1 MKQLALGLVLM
12 AGVCAHGE
20 TYWAKAAA
28 SGKTPPACFIWYGNE
43 ACTEQV
49 TVTPKANDG
58 NTYVVLGSSKMT
70 GAYTAPV
77 GTHWIFG
84 KDGVNVGTSAS
95 RPSFNTNG
103 GGTTLNFGEDCVI
116 YGMEAKPNSS
126 GNLQWAG
133 TNTFVKT
140 SGLEIKFNVSNAES
154 AAPRGIELCGTF
166 KGESDVVVAF
176 VRSGGATGGT
186 SNYILSGDF
195 SEYKGKF
202 TASNGAAD
210 RSAVLTMSSVSAFG
224 DPTVE
229 ATDYLTLNNRAT
241 LVIDPKVTQYATKG
255 IKVNLGASDEAYV
268 SASSATPW
276 TLTAPLAGT
285 QGTLAKAGDGT
296 LTLAGSVGVKNLR
309 VDAGTLVIDSAA
321 TFAEGTTLTVKSGS
335 QVVSRLGLKIP
346 NVMVVVEQGGGFSFD
361 FTVPY
366 DGTSVTTLDMTTMQA
381 ADWNELS
388 KPVPVQLSQAIV
400 QPLNATN
407 RFAVA
412 KFASTLGVQV
422 ADFKDATPKT
432 YGLPLTWFEVESD
445 GNGADV
451 VYLVARPAV
460 HLAISESALG
470 RVPELLPA
478 KQATA
483 DEQELDT
490 WSDGLAAHE
499 GADYVVTNASR
510 TCSSTGW
517 AGASGVFEFPGETLT
532 FVNGG
537 FDTKTPVNRFKRL
550 IEFSGVANRA
560 QGYAYGDCR
569 HVIEGELELPSGTV
583 TFQGASGGSGATA
596 HRDQFDIAATVTGS
610 GVLSFTGNGKGL
622 SARFSGDGTGFAG
635 TMSVN
640 MDSGNLLAFDDVMSL
655 VADRTVANPRAIYVA
670 TSGSGLLAT
679 DNTVF
684 EGVNYGI
691 AVQGADGVLSVA
703 EGKTLTLNGNLRFQE
718 KIAVKS
724 GLGTLALG
732 GNILYQYDGFIDPDD
747 PWPASGFV
755 LNVKEGWV
763 QPYVWNNALSYRYM
777 RLKFGAGETVGLA
790 IDPVTTDADIAKYGM
805 HLAKPNAIQFDTG
818 VNALRV
824 KVLLGEREGQQ
835 IESDIDV
842 PVLTVP
848 DALAESLA
856 GKIVVAK
863 NFKGGKATV
872 RSAPAEDL
880 EGFTTF
886 TAHIE
891 PTGLAIF
898 IR

>member
-1 MKQLALGLVLM
+1 MKQLVLGLALM

-28 SGKTPPACFIWYGNE
+28 SGKTPPACFVWYSDE

-58 NTYVVLGSSKMT
+58 NTYVILGSAKMT

-84 KDGVNVGTSAS
+84 KDGVNVGTSAA
-95 RPSFNTNG
+95 RPSFGTNG
-103 GGTTLNFGEDCVI
+103 GVTLNFGEDCVI
-116 YGMEAKPNSS
+116 YGMNVQPNSS
-126 GNLQWAG
+126 GNLRWAG
-133 TNTFVKT
+133 TNTFIKT
-140 SGLEIKFNVSNAES
+140 SLEIKFNVSNTES
-154 AAPRGIELCGTF
+154 AAPRGAELCGVF
-166 KGESDVVVAF
+166 KGESDVVVDF
-176 VRSGGATGGT
+176 SRGGGQAGGT
-186 SNYILSGDF
+186 SKYILSGDF

-202 TASNGAAD
+202 TASNGATD

-241 LVIDPKVTQYATKG
+241 LVIDPKVTQYTTKG
-255 IKVNLGASDEAYV
+255 VKINLGDSDEAYV
-268 SASSATPW
+268 SASVASPW

-285 QGTLAKAGDGT
+285 KGTLAKTGDGT
-296 LTLAGSVGVKNLR
+296 LTFAGSVGVKKLR
-309 VDAGTLVIDSAA
+309 VDAGTLVVDSAA
-321 TFAEGTTLTVKSGS
+321 TFAEGTTLTVKSGA

-346 NVMVVVEQGGGFSFD
+346 NVTVVVEEGGGFSFD

-412 KFASTLGVQV
+412 KFAAALGVNV
-422 ADFKDATPKT
+422 TDFKDATPKT

-445 GNGADV
+445 GNGTDV

-460 HLAISESALG
+460 YLSVSEATLG
-470 RVPELLPA
+470 CVPELLPA
-478 KQATA
+478 TQANA
-483 DEQELDT
+483 DEQELGT

-499 GADYVVTNASR
+499 GADYVVANASR
-510 TCSSTGW
+510 ACSSRDW
-517 AGASGVFEFPGETLT
+517 AGASGVFAFPGETLT

-550 IEFSGVANRA
+550 VEFGGVSNRA
-560 QGYAYGDCR
+560 QGYSSGDCR

-583 TFQGASGGSGATA
+583 SFQGNSGGSGESA
-596 HRDQFDIAATVTGS
+596 HRDQFDVAATVTGA

-635 TMSVN
+635 TMSIN
-640 MDSGNLLAFDDVMSL
+640 MDSGNLLAFDDVLSL

-670 TSGSGLLAT
+670 TQGSGLLAT

-691 AVQGADGVLSVA
+691 AIQGVDGVLSVA
-703 EGKTLTLNGNLRFQE
+703 EGKTLTLNGNLRFQD
-718 KIAVKS
+718 KVAVKS

-732 GNILYQYDGFIDPDD
+732 GNISYQYDAYLDPDAA
-747 PWPASGFV
+747 WPSSGF
-755 LNVKEGWV
+755 LLKVKEGWV
-763 QPYVWNNALSYRYM
+763 QPFAWNNALSYRFM
-777 RLKFGAGETVGLA
+777 RLKFFAGESVGLA
-790 IDPVTTDADIAKYGM
+790 IDPATTDADIAKYGM
-805 HLAKPNAIQFDTG
+805 RLAKPNAIQFDTG
-818 VNALRV
+818 VDALRV
-824 KVLLGEREGQQ
+824 KLLLGEREGRQ
-835 IESDIDV
+835 IESGIVV

-848 DALAESLA
+848 NELAESLA

-863 NFKGGKATV
+863 NFKYAKATV
-872 RSAPAEDL
+872 TSAPADGL
-880 EGFTTF
+880 DGYTTF
-886 TAHIE
+886 TVTLE
-891 PTGLAIF
+891 PSGIVILL
-898 IR
+898 R